1 MRARAHPL
9 EATTQILRLR
19 PEEVRAL
26 TRAMLEGNE
35 GGFRRFHD
43 IYGWRLF
50 RLAATLLGGD
60 LESAEDI
67 VQETMVRIVRHIKS
81 FDCETA
87 FWNWLAAIVRNL
99 VLDQKRSRFRFQQF
113 LQRRGFWLVSPP
125 AQNPGAE
132 DPKEV
137 EIHLLEIALMQLDP
151 PNALLLRRKY
161 QEGLSLK
168 DLAQSEGLT
177 VEAIE
182 SRLARAR
189 AKLKNLMQASA
200 VRHHE

>member
-9 EATTQILRLR
+9 EATTPIIRLR

-168 DLAQSEGLT
+168 DLAQIEGLT